1 MNEENKEVLTEETA
15 SEKVSPYGADE
26 AGVQKGDV
34 VKVVPEPDRMK
45 TGKGITG
52 STLKIIAIV
61 TMFIDHVGAAV
72 IEHYMNI
79 LNANGADYCR
89 DLITLKVPGLWAE
102 WMGNLVAVQSIDMLL
117 RAIGRIAFPIFC
129 FLLVEGFLHTRNV
142 KKYLVRL
149 FIFALISD
157 VPFDLAFFAEIG
169 LNHQNVF
176 FTLFLGVSALACI
189 DYVRHKDADS
199 LGGFYKFMG
208 KIGVVIAGVLGAL
221 AAVTS
226 MLSVAG
232 MILAMFLPISELIPT
247 LILGFI
253 GGIAAYIPVTHKW
266 DEEKKIKLSVA
277 LFATLFFFTLAEVM
291 YTDYGGWGVLAVI
304 AIYAFRNAR
313 SNGFVWGVTAL
324 TTMNL
329 FEGVAFLDLLFVRFY
344 NGKRGRQMK
353 YFFYAFYPVHLFL
366 LFLVRYFILGF

>member
-1 MNEENKEVLTEETA
+1 MNEENKEIYTEN
-15 SEKVSPYGADE
+15 VSPYGKDE

-34 VKVVPEPDRMK
+34 VKVVPEPDR
-45 TGKGITG
+45 GKNGGITG

-61 TMFIDHVGAAV
+61 TMFIDHVGASLFE
-72 IEHYMNI
+72 IYISRFLSPLGPE
-79 LNANGADYCR
+79 YCEAA
-89 DLITLKVPGLWAE
+89 ITSKAPWLWAD
-102 WMGNLVAVQSIDMLL
+102 WMGNIVTVTNIDMLL

-169 LNHQNVF
+169 LKHQNVF

-189 DYVRHKDADS
+189 DYVRHKDKDS
-199 LGGFYKFMG
+199 FNGFYTFLG

-221 AAVTS
+221 A
-226 MLSVAG
+226 LSTC
-232 MILAMFLPISELIPT
+232 MFSFIGIIISNFVPINEYIPN
-247 LILGFI
+247 LVLGFI

-266 DEEKKIKLSVA
+266 DEEKTIKLSAA
-277 LFATLFFFTLAEVM
+277 LFATLFFFTMAEFLC
-291 YTDYGGWGVLAVI
+291 TDYGGWGVLAVV
-304 AIYAFRNAR
+304 AIYAFRNAKN
-313 SNGFVWGVTAL
+313 NGFVWGVTAL
-324 TTMNL
+324 TVMNL
-329 FEGVAFLDLLFVRFY
+329 FEGVAFLDLIPVKFY

-366 LFLVRYFILGF
+366 LFLIRYFVLGI

>member
-1 MNEENKEVLTEETA
+1 MRENKMEEVKET
-15 SEKVSPYGADE
+15 G
-26 AGVQKGDV
+26 
-34 VKVVPEPDRMK
+34 
-45 TGKGITG
+45 GITG

-61 TMFIDHVGAAV
+61 TMFIDHVGASLF
-72 IEHYMNI
+72 EHYMSI
-79 LNANGADYCR
+79 LDASGPDICR
-89 DLITLKVPGLWAE
+89 EIITSKLPGLWQD
-102 WMGNLVAVQSIDMLL
+102 WMGDIVAVQSIDLIL

-142 KKYLVRL
+142 KKYLIRL
-149 FIFALISD
+149 FIFAFISD
-157 VPFDLAFFAEIG
+157 IPFDLAFFAEIG

-189 DYVRHKDADS
+189 DYVRHKDKDS
-199 LGGFYKFMG
+199 FSGFYIFLG

-221 AAVTS
+221 AFSTCMFSAIGYLIS
-226 MLSVAG
+226 MLIPVDEY
-232 MILAMFLPISELIPT
+232 ILT
-247 LILGFI
+247 LAIGFV
-253 GGIAAYIPVTHKW
+253 GGVVAYICVANNW
-266 DEEKKIKLSVA
+266 DEEKKIKVSSG

-291 YTDYGGWGVLAVI
+291 HTDYGGWGVLAIV

-313 SNGFVWGVTAL
+313 NNGFVWGVTAL
-324 TTMNL
+324 TVMNL
-329 FEGVAFLDLLFVRFY
+329 FEGVAFLDLIFVRFY

>member
-1 MNEENKEVLTEETA
+1 MNEENKEIYTET
-15 SEKVSPYGADE
+15 VSPYGKDE

-34 VKVVPEPDRMK
+34 VKVVPEPDRRK
-45 TGKGITG
+45 SGGITG

-61 TMFIDHVGAAV
+61 TMFIDHIGASV
-72 IEHYMNI
+72 FEHYINI
-79 LNANGADYCR
+79 LAVSGSDYCR
-89 DLITLKVPGLWAE
+89 DLITSKVPGLWSE
-102 WMGNLVAVQSIDMLL
+102 WMGNIVVVQSIDLLL

-149 FIFALISD
+149 FIFAFISD
-157 VPFDLAFFAEIG
+157 VPFDLAFFAKIG

-189 DYVRHKDADS
+189 DYVRHKDKDS
-199 LGGFYKFMG
+199 FNGFYTFLG

-221 AAVTS
+221 AFSTCMFSFIGYLISQKVPVNEYVPS
-226 MLSVAG
+226 
-232 MILAMFLPISELIPT
+232 LAI
-247 LILGFI
+247 GFI

-266 DEEKKIKLSVA
+266 DEERKIKLSA
-277 LFATLFFFTLAEVM
+277 SLFATLFFFTLAEVM
-291 YTDYGGWGVLAVI
+291 HTDYGGWGVLAIV

-313 SNGFVWGVTAL
+313 NNGFIWGVTAL
-324 TTMNL
+324 TVMNL
-329 FEGVAFLDLLFVRFY
+329 FEGVAFLDLIPVRFY

-366 LFLVRYFILGF
+366 LFLVRYFVLGF